1 MQIFRCERCGRIVEE
16 QVEGRGP
23 IICCGEEM
31 RVLSPNEFP
40 ELLEEHRPRIY
51 HDGGILVEVGAIPHE
66 MDESNRIIWVEI
78 VREDGTRIRRYLEGE
93 KRPEASFGR
102 IDGNVEVRILCSR
115 HGLWIFEHK
124 TAKLDLVGAVRKAVE
139 RFNELRGRESSARI
153 LEISDESIVVEFTG
167 NFCRTCGFYDYFEDL
182 RLLMEDYNV
191 RASIKVIEEFEDG
204 SIVTYS
210 IERDRDGS
218 GRLSE

>member
-1 MQIFRCERCGRIVEE
+1 MRILKCERCGRIIEE
-16 QVEGRGP
+16 HVEGRGP
-23 IICCGEEM
+23 ILCCNDEM
-31 RVLSPNEFP
+31 RVLVPNESP

-51 HDGGILVEVGAIPHE
+51 HEDGILVEIGSIPHE
-66 MDESNRIIWVEI
+66 MNESSRIIWVEI
-78 VREDGTRIRRYLEGE
+78 MKGDGSRIRRYLEEG
-93 KRPEASFGR
+93 KSPEASFGE
-102 IDGNVEVRILCSR
+102 IDGDIEIRILCSK

-124 TAKLDLVGAVRKAVE
+124 TAKLDTMEAVRKAVE

-153 LEISDESIVVEFTG
+153 LEISGESIIVEFTG

-191 RASIKVIEEFEDG
+191 RTSIRAIEEFEDG

-210 IERDRDGS
+210 IERDGDG
-218 GRLSE
+218 GG

>member
-1 MQIFRCERCGRIVEE
+1 MRILKCERCGRVIEE
-16 QVEGRGP
+16 QVEGGGP
-23 IICCGEEM
+23 ITCCNEEM
-31 RVLSPNEFP
+31 KVLVPNESP

-51 HDGGILVEVGAIPHE
+51 HDDGILVEVGSIPHE
-66 MDESNRIIWVEI
+66 MNESSRIMWVEI
-78 VREDGTRIRRYLEGE
+78 VKEDGSRIRRYLEGE

-102 IDGNVEVRILCSR
+102 IEGGIEIRILCSK

-124 TAKLDLVGAVRKAVE
+124 TAKLDVVEAVRKAVE

-153 LEISDESIVVEFTG
+153 LEISGESIVVEFTG

-182 RLLMEDYNV
+182 RILMEDYNV
-191 RASIKVIEEFEDG
+191 RTSIKVIEEFEDG

-218 GRLSE
+218 G